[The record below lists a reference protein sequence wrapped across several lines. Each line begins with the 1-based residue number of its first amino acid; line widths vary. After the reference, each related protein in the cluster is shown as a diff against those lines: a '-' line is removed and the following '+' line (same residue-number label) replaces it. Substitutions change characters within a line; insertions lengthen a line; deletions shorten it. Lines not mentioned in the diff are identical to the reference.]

1 MVTGTGTYFSETCH
15 PWKLLWLWL
24 WLPVINKYMAQY
36 EHVKPVMAVPYC
48 AKVEVAEL
56 HNGIR

>member
-1 MVTGTGTYFSETCH
+1 MVTRTGTYFSETCL
-15 PWKLLWLWL
+15 PWKLLWL

-36 EHVKPVMAVPYC
+36 EHVMVG

-56 HNGIR
+56 LQHNGIR